1 MCTSVQASGNN
12 LYMYFISYGKILHW
26 YRFSILN
33 INLRQI
39 TAVPIHYVYSETS
52 GVFISNMDIYYLGKL
67 NQDSF
72 GLW

>member
-1 MCTSVQASGNN
+1 MEKSCIDIDFQ
-12 LYMYFISYGKILHW
+12 YYI
-26 YRFSILN
+26 N

-39 TAVPIHYVYSETS
+39 TAVPIHYLYSETS

-72 GLW
+72 GL